1 MDEYCPTAVQ
11 FAAANSFRR
20 GALACLA
27 LALIL
32 LVLPFRADAAS
43 RTWDGGCGLDTSWSC
58 AGNWSGDLV
67 PGPAD
72 TATFSAKSP
81 GDSTVDPGYAG
92 SVATV
97 VINTGYAGTVSL
109 ARSLT
114 VSKAFTQKAG
124 SFDAGSQALTL
135 KTLTLSGGSFK
146 ASSGTTTVTSTL
158 KITGTPSF
166 DANGGTVEFAGTAG
180 VLTCG
185 GVAFSLVT
193 FSHTSGTKTVNSGCN
208 LPLGNDPE
216 AVDGGSIKLGGSL
229 SGTGTLATSGT
240 LTLGSTG
247 SLSGF
252 SGLSA
257 SALAVNGAYD
267 FGAYTAFSVEKTF
280 TLSAAGD
287 FTAPSGTA
295 SFAGPFTLDSGAG
308 FHANGG
314 TVSFDG
320 VIGSTLSCGGQSF
333 DLVRFDHTA
342 GRKTVGVNCSLPLGN
357 APTLGEGGGASV
369 TLNGSLSGTGALTAH
384 QTLIVNGTASL
395 SGFSGLVTESGFTMS
410 GASANFGSYGT
421 FSIGGN
427 FAQTGGTVTAP
438 TGAKFEG
445 QFTLKS
451 GATFN
456 APAKG
461 SVAFANNFTVGS
473 GTTFNSNEGTVAFG
487 GSHSSSISCG
497 SATFN
502 LVVFSNAAGVK
513 TVGSTCSLPLGS
525 SPSAGSGG
533 SIALNGTLSGS
544 GTLTTSGTLT
554 LGSGGGL
561 SGFSG
566 LSAAALTV
574 NGTHNFGSY
583 ASFAVAGDFTL
594 NSGANFTAPAGK
606 ASFGGDFVSS
616 AGSAF
621 SANGGTVE
629 LVGAGQTVTGS
640 TTFNNLSKVVGA
652 ADTLTFGAGDTQ
664 TVQGALKLKG
674 KDAGNRLSLVSA
686 SPGTPWLVDRKGT
699 AEVSFVSV
707 SDSTNVGISISASE
721 SIDGGGNTGWA
732 ISGPAVELVLA
743 AATTTPKAGEADNL
757 TITARDAHGN
767 TAASYTGAH
776 NLTFGPV
783 ADSPSG
789 AHATVSNSSGTATS
803 FGTATAIG
811 FTEGVAT
818 VAGGKNGAMTL
829 VKPGATSI
837 TVTDGSI
844 SNGSGLA
851 VTVSVGAASRI
862 AWTKATVSKGTL
874 SSPCL
879 FTCTGT
885 EMSSTGNFKANVS
898 ITDSS
903 GNTVSNLGAGKTV
916 SVTAASGTITG
927 GTLTIAASGPAESTT
942 QFTYTSSKGGAV
954 ALTAATASGPTYT
967 SATASMSR

>member
-1 MDEYCPTAVQ
+1 LDQAV
-11 FAAANSFRR
+11 ATDLPRKW
-20 GALACLA
+20 ALACLA
-27 LALIL
+27 FALIL
-32 LVLPFRADAAS
+32 LLLPVRAHAVS

-58 AGNWSGDLV
+58 AGNWSENVV

-72 TATFSAKSP
+72 TATFGAKSP
-81 GDSTVDPGYAG
+81 GNSTVDPSYGGSIATIAINAGY
-92 SVATV
+92 T
-97 VINTGYAGTVSL
+97 GTVDL

-114 VSKAFTQKAG
+114 VSKAFTQKTG
-124 SFDAGSQALTL
+124 SFDAAGQALTL
-135 KTLTLSGGSFK
+135 KTLTLSGGTFT
-146 ASSGTTTVTSTL
+146 ASSGTTAVNSTL
-158 KITGTPSF
+158 KITGTPTF
-166 DANGGTVEFAGTAG
+166 DANGGTVEFNGAAG

-185 GVAFSLVT
+185 GVAFNLVT
-193 FSHTSGTKTVNSGCN
+193 FSHASGAKTVGSDCS
-208 LPLGNDPE
+208 LPLGNDPD
-216 AVDGGSIKLGGSL
+216 AGSGGSIKLNGSL
-229 SGTGTLATSGT
+229 SGTGTLTTSGT

-257 SALAVNGAYD
+257 GVLTVNGAYD
-267 FGAYTAFSVEKTF
+267 FGAYAVFSVGKTF
-280 TLSAAGD
+280 TLSPGGD

-295 SFAGPFTLDSGAG
+295 SFAGAFTLDSGAG

-314 TVSFDG
+314 AVSFG
-320 VIGSTLSCGGQSF
+320 GAVSSTFSCGNQSF
-333 DLVRFDHTA
+333 NLVRFDHTA
-342 GRKTVGVNCSLPLGN
+342 GRKTIGSDCSLPLGSD
-357 APTLGEGGGASV
+357 PTLGEASGASV
-369 TLNGSLSGTGALTAH
+369 SLNGSLSGTGTLTAR
-384 QTLIVNGTASL
+384 QTFVMNSTASL
-395 SGFSGLVTESGFTMS
+395 SGFSGLVTKSGLTMS

-421 FSIGGN
+421 FSIDGN
-427 FAQTGGTVTAP
+427 FAQTGGTVKVP

-445 QFTLKS
+445 QFALKS
-451 GATFN
+451 GAIFD
-456 APAKG
+456 APTIG
-461 SVAFANNFTVGS
+461 SIAFANNFTVGS
-473 GTTFNSNEGTVAFG
+473 GATFNANEGAVVFG

-502 LVVFSNAAGVK
+502 LVVFAHAAGAK
-513 TVGSTCSLPLGS
+513 TVGSTCSFPLGN

-533 SIALNGTLSGS
+533 SITLNGTLSGS
-544 GTLTTSGTLT
+544 GVLTTSGTLT
-554 LGSGGGL
+554 LAPSGEL

-566 LSAAALTV
+566 LNAADLTV

-583 ASFAVAGDFTL
+583 GPFAVAGTFTL
-594 NSGANFTAPAGK
+594 SSGAHFTAPAGN

-616 AGSAF
+616 PESTF

-629 LVGAGQTVTGS
+629 LVGTGQAIAGS

-652 ADTLTFGAGDTQ
+652 ADTLTFNAGDTQ

-674 KDAGNRLSLVSA
+674 KDAGNLLSLVST
-686 SPGTPWLVDRKGT
+686 SPGTPWLIDRGGT
-699 AEVSFVSV
+699 AEASFVAV
-707 SDSTNVGISISASE
+707 SDSTNVGIPITATE
-721 SIDGGGNTGWA
+721 SVNGGGNTGWI
-732 ISGPAVELVLA
+732 ISGAATKLVLA

-757 TITARDAHGN
+757 TITAKDAQGN

-776 NLTFGPV
+776 NLTFAPV

-789 AHATVSNSSGTATS
+789 GHATVSSSSGTATN

-811 FTEGVAT
+811 FKEGVAS
-818 VAGGKNGAMTL
+818 VSAGKNGAMTL
-829 VKPGATSI
+829 VKAGSTSI

-844 SNGSGLA
+844 ANGSGLA
-851 VTVSVGAASRI
+851 VTVSPGMASRI
-862 AWTKATVSKGTL
+862 AWTHATVSKGTL

-885 EMSSTGNFKANVS
+885 ELSSSGNFKANVS

-903 GNTVSNLGAGKTV
+903 GNTVSALGSGKTV

-954 ALTAATASGPTYT
+954 ALTAATASGTVYT
-967 SATASMSR
+967 SATATISR